1 MAKKTA
7 RAGWRKYWP
16 RLLFLIP
23 VVVVLWVPFYNRLE
37 PALGGIPF
45 FYWYQL
51 AWVLIAACI
60 VMSVYVI
67 ETRITH
73 TARSDEKLE
82 APGPPGDLL

>member
-1 MAKKTA
+1 MSKKTA

-23 VVVVLWVPFYNRLE
+23 VVIVLWVPFYNRLE

-51 AWVLIAACI
+51 AWVLIAASI
-60 VMSVYVI
+60 VMSVYVL

>member
-23 VVVVLWVPFYNRLE
+23 VVIVLWVPFYNRLE

-51 AWVLIAACI
+51 AWVLIAASI
-60 VMSVYVI
+60 VMSVYVL

-73 TARSDEKLE
+73 TDRSDEKLE

>member
-1 MAKKTA
+1 MAKRTA
-7 RAGWRKYWP
+7 RAGWLKHWP

-23 VVVVLWVPFYNRLE
+23 VAVVVWVPFYNRLE

-45 FYWYQL
+45 FYWYQF

-67 ETRITH
+67 ETRITR
-73 TARSDEKLE
+73 ANRAAKDLDAS
-82 APGPPGDLL
+82 GGPGDLL